1 MAWTKVMPANP
12 VVAVCGATGAVGNE
26 FLNVLHDLD
35 FPASK
40 VIALASARSAG
51 KKLPFKGCG
60 QVPAGELTV
69 QEMTPESFE
78 GVDIALF
85 SAGGSVS
92 KAMREAV
99 VSHGAVMID
108 NSSAFRMDEDVPLV
122 VPEVNPGDVSWHNG
136 VIANP
141 NCSTIQMVVAL
152 KPLYDL
158 ARITRVV
165 VSTYQAASG
174 AGAPAMAELYDQTRE
189 FLDGKPEDELTIKA
203 FDPNMQIIAPWRIW
217 DIKTREEEIDYAE
230 KRGIPVPVKKDR
242 PYSMDRNI
250 WHISHEGADLEDPWN
265 EPPEDLLLTMV
276 TPEKAPDQPEYVTV
290 DFEQGVPVAING
302 EKLDAVDLLT
312 KANEIAGR
320 NGVGCAD
327 LVENRLV
334 GMKSRGVYETPGG
347 TMLYAAHGILES
359 ITLDR
364 ATSHY
369 KELVASKFAELVY
382 DGMWYTPLREA
393 LSAFVDSTQQ
403 AVNGTVKLKL
413 YKGNCINAGVKSPNS
428 LYMEEIATFGDSHDL
443 YSHKD
448 SAGFINLLGLP
459 LKVKAMV
466 DQKNKK

>member
-26 FLNVLHDLD
+26 FLNVLHDLN

-40 VIALASARSAG
+40 AIALASARSAG

-122 VPEVNPGDVSWHNG
+122 VPEVNPDDVAWHNG

-158 ARITRVV
+158 SPITRVV

-174 AGAPAMAELYDQTRE
+174 GGAPAMAELYDQTKE
-189 FLDGKPEDELTIKA
+189 FLDGKADDELTVSAFQHRIAFNCIPHIDVFLDDDSTKEEWKMVVETKKIMGDQGIKVA
-203 FDPNMQIIAPWRIW
+203 ATCVR
-217 DIKTREEEIDYAE
+217 
-230 KRGIPVPVKKDR
+230 VPVLRCHAESVNVEFAGDVSVEAARAALAATDGITVMDDCATNTYPMPGLLAGTDDTYVGRLRKDDTVEHGLALWVVADQIR
-242 PYSMDRNI
+242 K
-250 WHISHEGADLEDPWN
+250 GAALN
-265 EPPEDLLLTMV
+265 AVQIAQLL
-276 TPEKAPDQPEYVTV
+276 
-290 DFEQGVPVAING
+290 VPTA
-302 EKLDAVDLLT
+302 
-312 KANEIAGR
+312 
-320 NGVGCAD
+320 
-327 LVENRLV
+327 
-334 GMKSRGVYETPGG
+334 
-347 TMLYAAHGILES
+347 
-359 ITLDR
+359 
-364 ATSHY
+364 
-369 KELVASKFAELVY
+369 
-382 DGMWYTPLREA
+382 
-393 LSAFVDSTQQ
+393 
-403 AVNGTVKLKL
+403 
-413 YKGNCINAGVKSPNS
+413 
-428 LYMEEIATFGDSHDL
+428 
-443 YSHKD
+443 
-448 SAGFINLLGLP
+448 
-459 LKVKAMV
+459 
-466 DQKNKK
+466 